1 MRGRTTLII
10 AHRLSTISLAD
21 EIVVLD
27 RGRVAARGTR
37 DELAATSEVYREIE
51 EHGLI
56 ETRVLTEEVSA

>member
-27 RGRVAARGTR
+27 HGRVAARGTR
-37 DELAATSEVYREIE
+37 EELSSTSPVFREIE

-56 ETRVLTEEVSA
+56 ETRVLTEEAVG